1 MISTKKEEPILSFL
15 DSKKIKDS
23 EKDAEKRKMDN

>member
-1 MISTKKEEPILSFL
+1 MISTKKEEIFSFL
-15 DSKKIKDS
+15 DSKIKDS